1 MMVMMMMMMMSLATA
16 AEEEAAAAEEEQVS
30 SSVSSPRQWDSWSKQ
45 LQHEEV
51 ALFFTFVVLFVT
63 LVSFYFGKFFLSSSS
78 RFGAEIRCALGQ
90 SSDASGLHQLVNAK
104 IESQGVFCLFLR
116 AGNAK
121 KCYDFV
127 DVVVLELFVCFV
139 AHQLRILI
147 QRHGCNQCLCCLRHP
162 LPRITTSLK
171 KKKGFLETSKP

>member
-1 MMVMMMMMMMSLATA
+1 MMMMMLMILMMMSLATA
-16 AEEEAAAAEEEQVS
+16 VEEAAEEEQVSS

-63 LVSFYFGKFFLSSSS
+63 LVFFYFGKFFLPSSS
-78 RFGAEIRCALGQ
+78 RFRAEIRCALGQ
-90 SSDASGLHQLVNAK
+90 SSDPSGLHQLVNPN

-139 AHQLRILI
+139 ALI
-147 QRHGCNQCLCCLRHP
+147 SPVTDFDSEAWMQSVPML
-162 LPRITTSLK
+162 
-171 KKKGFLETSKP
+171 SKTFSS

>member
-1 MMVMMMMMMMSLATA
+1 MMMMMMMSLATA

-30 SSVSSPRQWDSWSKQ
+30 SSVSSPRQWDSWSKH

-63 LVSFYFGKFFLSSSS
+63 LVFFYFGKFFLSSSS

-139 AHQLRILI
+139 ALI
-147 QRHGCNQCLCCLRHP
+147 SPVTDFDSEAWMQSVPMLSK
-162 LPRITTSLK
+162 TS
-171 KKKGFLETSKP
+171 SS

>member
-1 MMVMMMMMMMSLATA
+1 MMMMMSLATA
-16 AEEEAAAAEEEQVS
+16 AEEAAAAEEEQVS

-63 LVSFYFGKFFLSSSS
+63 LVFFYFGKFFLSSSS

-104 IESQGVFCLFLR
+104 IE
-116 AGNAK
+116 K
-121 KCYDFV
+121 
-127 DVVVLELFVCFV
+127 
-139 AHQLRILI
+139 
-147 QRHGCNQCLCCLRHP
+147 
-162 LPRITTSLK
+162 PR
-171 KKKGFLETSKP
+171 GFLFILAGRECKEML